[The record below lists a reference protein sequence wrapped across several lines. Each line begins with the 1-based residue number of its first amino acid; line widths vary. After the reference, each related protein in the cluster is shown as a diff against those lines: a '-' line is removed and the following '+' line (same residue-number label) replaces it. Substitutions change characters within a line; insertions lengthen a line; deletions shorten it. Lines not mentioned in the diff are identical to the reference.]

1 MPILADKFPQ
11 KECTFFAS
19 YISLVSK
26 CQIQEHGLSD
36 KFRICEIFCVENEC
50 FLMLVLF
57 RENCNVFH
65 HLRDDNP

>member
-1 MPILADKFPQ
+1 MPILADKFPE

-36 KFRICEIFCVENEC
+36 KFRICEIFLCWKWM
-50 FLMLVLF
+50 FF
-57 RENCNVFH
+57 NVSAISGK
-65 HLRDDNP
+65 L